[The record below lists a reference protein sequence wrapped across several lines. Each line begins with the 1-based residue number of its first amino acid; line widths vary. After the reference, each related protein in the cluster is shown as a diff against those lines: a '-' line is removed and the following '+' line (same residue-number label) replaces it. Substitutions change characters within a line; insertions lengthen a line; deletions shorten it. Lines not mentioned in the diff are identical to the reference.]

1 MCHLS
6 SSVSVSTGLSTVL
19 YERRRRKV
27 LRVSYGIRDNDDND
41 LTDSRITSVLDLR
54 SVTVAVAVG
63 STVVDMANGAGR
75 N

>member
-63 STVVDMANGAGR
+63 STVVDMANVAGR